1 MGVCRNN
8 FENADYRVFD
18 FGAGESS
25 ELIEWKLTKNKGGGM
40 GWSNKPAP
48 PKPSIEKEIQGPSE
62 VVGERSAE

>member
-1 MGVCRNN
+1 MGVCRNY

-25 ELIEWKLTKNKGGGM
+25 ELIEWKLTKDKGGGM

-48 PKPSIEKEIQGPSE
+48 PKPSIEEEIQGPSE